1 MIEPEVTDLQLTIDT
16 LKTGLRDAQRTGTE
30 LRAELDARRREL
42 ADAIVARARL
52 EGRLREAERR
62 LAEARHIIDLQREE
76 LASARTEREKIARTG
91 VQLQLE
97 LKRLHRQLAQV
108 GKSQSGAAA
117 AAPAAG
123 KARGA
128 PKTSTV
134 PLLADAGGPR
144 VSVKTTAMP
153 VPSAQPPASQD
164 DQAAQDDPPTGY
176 RAVSVHPG
184 DTLWSIARRYRV
196 DVARL
201 RAVNRLPNDRILA
214 GQALW
219 LPRSEGSSQSDM
231 QASNP
236 AQP

>member
-16 LKTGLRDAQRTGTE
+16 LKTAVRDAQRTATE
-30 LRAELDARRREL
+30 LRAELDARRQEL
-42 ADAIVARARL
+42 AEAVVARAQL

-91 VQLQLE
+91 VQLQLQ
-97 LKRLHRQLAQV
+97 LNRLHRQLAHEA
-108 GKSQSGAAA
+108 KAASEPA
-117 AAPAAG
+117 AAPAG
-123 KARGA
+123 DRPRGA
-128 PKTSTV
+128 SSRSSSV
-134 PLLADAGGPR
+134 SALADPGVAR
-144 VSVKTTAMP
+144 VPAVKTTRQMP
-153 VPSAQPPASQD
+153 PVEIPVMPTGQRAPGDQPA
-164 DQAAQDDPPTGY
+164 GY
-176 RAVSVHPG
+176 RAVSVQPG

-201 RAVNRLPNDRILA
+201 RAWNRLVDDRILV

-219 LPRSEGSSQSDM
+219 VPQQGGSAPPEDR
-231 QASNP
+231 ASYP